1 MSLYK
6 TMGDDV
12 PDLYREIAASGE
24 KPLVKRLQ
32 KNKRLQICSVWIVF
46 LFTSIMP
53 PNHFIWMIFEIVQA
67 KLQYRKASQT
77 DLLLTMAENKW

>member
-24 KPLVKRLQ
+24 KP
-32 KNKRLQICSVWIVF
+32 
-46 LFTSIMP
+46 
-53 PNHFIWMIFEIVQA
+53 FIWMIFEIVQA